1 VPDPWQLAQFAAAL
15 LAVDPAG
22 TGGAV
27 VRAAAGPVRDRWLGL
42 LRQWMPAQSPWCT
55 VPLNIPDSRLM
66 GGMDLA
72 ATLAAGKPRA
82 ERGLLAAAHG
92 GLAVLSMAER
102 ISSATAARIAAVL
115 DSGEVQLEREGL
127 ALRAPSRF
135 GIVALDEG
143 LDDEESAPAALRE
156 RAAFEV
162 RLEGLR
168 ISDAATIL
176 FTPEDL
182 ARARQ
187 HLLQV
192 ESSDELLPALNE
204 IALRCGIR
212 SLRAPLLAARVARA
226 SAALQGRRRTE
237 ESDLTLAASLV
248 LGHRATCLPQRVEP
262 ETAPTAQASTDSLSS
277 ERASEEQS
285 AETASQTPGAPVALE
300 DRVLEAV
307 ATALAPEVLAS
318 LALRGQQ
325 RGTPGSA
332 GRSGQEQSG
341 GARGRPLG
349 TRRGLPRRGERLDL
363 VATLYAAAPWQAWRR
378 REAADNARPFIIARD
393 DLRSRRYRQ
402 RSRSVTLFVV
412 DASGSSALHR
422 LAEAK
427 GAVELLLAECYVRRD
442 QVALIAFRGGGA
454 ETLLPPTRS
463 LARAR
468 RSLAALPGGG
478 GTPLAAAID
487 AAAGLAGQ
495 VQRSQA
501 TPLVVFFTDG
511 RANLARD
518 GSQGRVAG
526 EADAAVAARQYL
538 LRGLNTLFI
547 DTSPRPHPRAQE
559 FARQLGARYLALPHA
574 DASGLA
580 RLVQHSRGEESPR

>member
-1 VPDPWQLAQFAAAL
+1 MPDPWQLAQFAAAL

-82 ERGLLAAAHG
+82 ERGLLATAHG

-115 DSGEVQLEREGL
+115 DNGEVQVEREGL
-127 ALRAPSRF
+127 ALRVPSRF
-135 GIVALDEG
+135 GIVVLDEG
-143 LDDEESAPAALRE
+143 LDEEESAPAALRE

-168 ISDAATIL
+168 ASDTGSTL
-176 FTPEDL
+176 FMPEDI

-187 HLLQV
+187 QLPQV
-192 ESSDELLPALNE
+192 ESSDELLPAMNE

-212 SLRAPLLAARVARA
+212 SLRAPLLAARVVRA
-226 SAALQGRRRTE
+226 SAALQGRLRTE

-248 LGHRATCLPQRVEP
+248 LGHRATCLPQPAEP
-262 ETAPTAQASTDSLSS
+262 EIEPAAQTPADPTSREHAPEDAA
-277 ERASEEQS
+277 
-285 AETASQTPGAPVALE
+285 AETEFETRTAPVALE

-307 ATALAPEVLAS
+307 VTALAPELLAS

-325 RGTPGSA
+325 RGSSGSA

-378 REAADNARPFIIARD
+378 KEAADNARPFIIARD

-442 QVALIAFRGGGA
+442 EVALIAFRGSGA

-478 GTPLAAAID
+478 STPLAAAID
-487 AAAGLAGQ
+487 AAAELAGQ

-501 TPLVVFFTDG
+501 TPLIVFFTDG

-518 GSQGRVAG
+518 GSQGRIAG
-526 EADAAVAARQYL
+526 EADATLAARQYL
-538 LRGLNTLFI
+538 LRSLNTLFI
-547 DTSPRPHPRAQE
+547 DTSTRPDPRAQQ
-559 FARQLGARYLALPHA
+559 FAQQLGARYLALPHA

-580 RLVQHSRGEESPR
+580 HVVQHSRGEERLR